1 MDYKRDANGRYA
13 GSTGSRREPFR
24 GIFAGVAKRSRKDPV
39 REEASATITSMKQAD
54 PKKYW
59 SVSHLGEGYRALR
72 VAGKTS
78 RGGQQAGYVAVR
90 DNKDSVDVGGLVA
103 LPGSKGVAKAAFAKV
118 DQSYPEHPQTLDA
131 FDEKARSGNINLPA
145 LYGKHGFSRD
155 RPRAVR
161 PAVRTQGVGRVGPR
175 APGRRHDGA
184 AGGAGLAVP
193 AGVPHA
199 PDARGAQGPA
209 AAAPRA
215 VPWPDEVA
223 RHLTHLLA
231 AVLAV
236 T

>member
-1 MDYKRDANGRYA
+1 MAYQRDAQGRWA

-24 GIFAGVAKRSRKDPV
+24 GIFAGMAKRARKDPV

-118 DQSYPEHPQTLDA
+118 DASYPEHPQTLDA

-145 LYGKHGFSRD
+145 LYGKHGFAETGRVPFDPQYAPKEWDESVHG
-155 RPRAVR
+155 RPDVVMMAR
-161 PAVRTQGVGRVGPR
+161 PA
-175 APGRRHDGA
+175 
-184 AGGAGLAVP
+184 
-193 AGVPHA
+193 
-199 PDARGAQGPA
+199 AQGSLFPQEYPTRPTPE
-209 AAAPRA
+209 APKAQPRLHPEQFRRQ
-215 VPWPDEVA
+215 VKLPG
-223 RHLTHLLA
+223 T
-231 AVLAV
+231 
-236 T
+236 